1 MFALDDIAASLGPSL
16 LALGIALAILPL
28 FRSHTQPMRMLV
40 FGAVVVLGWRYII
53 WRFDETIPPFD
64 FSIDAWVAWIFL
76 ALEASTVVSGSI
88 AFLVMSRT
96 RDRKD
101 EATAHA
107 SWWGAAPPPRV
118 DILIATYNEEAG
130 ILERTIV
137 GALAI
142 NYPAL
147 RVRVLDDKRR
157 PWLREMCERLGAH
170 YHTRPDNQHA
180 KAGNINACL
189 ATLRALPDPPDFIAV
204 LDADFVPHVDFVR
217 RALALF
223 HASDVGLVQTP
234 QHFFNPDPI
243 QHNLGIDKAYPDEQR
258 FFFDHVQPA
267 RDAWGIAFCCGTSSV
282 MRWTALESIGG
293 FPTDSVTED
302 FLITLR
308 LQEQGWRT
316 VYLNEPLTEGL
327 APEGVAEY
335 IVQRA
340 RWCLGLIQIVRG
352 RSGPLA
358 RNRLRLI
365 DRLSLIDSFMFWST
379 TYLFRLACL
388 LVPLLYWYTGITAVN
403 ASVPG
408 VLEHFGPYYIL
419 ALAALRWVSGGVML
433 PILQDV
439 SQILGASQIVQ
450 AVVAGLIKPEGH
462 KFKVTDKGGDR
473 TRTVVQ
479 WPLMRPLAI
488 IFVLTLAGV
497 FFTGATDIQFER
509 DAGDGKWVV
518 LFWTIYNLVVLA
530 FAMAVCVEVPRAKTV
545 PEIEPERA
553 RLHLP
558 AGGEASAWLVRLTQD
573 EAWVRGGPDL
583 VEGRQLTLDIDDIGT
598 MPATVLRLRP
608 RGAALAIRPDAS
620 QRNRIVV
627 KLHTRAGRH
636 GTTRLDVGGI
646 VSCFLRRMIRKTG

>member
-1 MFALDDIAASLGPSL
+1 MFALDDITASLGPAL
-16 LALGIALAILPL
+16 LALGFALAVLPM
-28 FRSHTQPMRMLV
+28 FRPDSQPMRIVV
-40 FGAVVVLGWRYII
+40 FVAVILLGWRYIA
-53 WRFDETIPPFD
+53 WRFIETIPAFD
-64 FSIDAWVAWIFL
+64 FSIDAWVAWLFIS
-76 ALEASTVVSGSI
+76 LEIGTMVSGSV

-96 RDRKD
+96 RDRKA
-101 EATAHA
+101 EASAHA
-107 SWWGAAPPPRV
+107 GWWGTAAPPRV
-118 DILIATYNEEAG
+118 DILIATYNEEAV

-137 GALAI
+137 GALAA
-142 NYPAL
+142 NYPAA
-147 RVRVLDDKRR
+147 RVWVLDDKRR
-157 PWLREMCERLGAH
+157 PWLREMCERLGAR
-170 YHTRPDNQHA
+170 YHTRPDNSHA

-204 LDADFVPHVDFVR
+204 LDADFVPHVDFVP

-223 HASDVGLVQTP
+223 HDPGVGLVQTP

-267 RDAWGIAFCCGTSSV
+267 RDAWGIAFCCGTSSM
-282 MRWTALESIGG
+282 MRWKGLESIGG

-352 RSGPLA
+352 KSGPLA
-358 RNRLRLI
+358 RNNLRPI
-365 DRLSLIDSFMFWST
+365 DRVSLIDSFLFWST

-403 ASVPG
+403 APVAG
-408 VLEHFGPYYIL
+408 VLEYFGPFYVL
-419 ALAALRWVSGGVML
+419 SLAALRWVSGGVML
-433 PILQDV
+433 PVLQDV
-439 SQILGASQIVQ
+439 SQLIGASQIVR
-450 AVVAGLIKPEGH
+450 AVWAGLVKPEGH
-462 KFKVTDKGGDR
+462 AFKVTDKGGDR
-473 TRTVVQ
+473 TKTVIQ

-488 IFVLTLAGV
+488 IFVLTLLGV
-497 FFTGATDIQFER
+497 FFTSATDIEFER

-518 LFWTIYNLVVLA
+518 LFWTIYNLAVLA
-530 FAMAVCVEVPRAKTV
+530 VAMAVCIEVPRASTV

-553 RLHLP
+553 LIRT
-558 AGGEASAWLVRLTQD
+558 ADGEMAAWLVRLTLE
-573 EAWVRGGPDL
+573 EAWIRGGPDIA
-583 VEGRQLTLDIDDIGT
+583 EGAPLTLDIADVGPVAAAVARI
-598 MPATVLRLRP
+598 RP
-608 RGAALAIRPDAS
+608 RGLALAIQPDEA
-620 QRNRIVV
+620 QRRRIVA
-627 KLHTRAGRH
+627 KLHTRQGRH
-636 GTTRLDVGGI
+636 GTLRVDLSRMATGFV
-646 VSCFLRRMIRKTG
+646 RRMIRRTG